1 MPKNYQKIL
10 KKNLNINYIINNQ
23 IILFKFIQIHT
34 NVNWYD
40 VSYKYILSENFIRK
54 FQNKVNWD
62 YISEYQILS
71 ENFIGEFQDKV
82 NWWYI
87 LNFQK
92 LSEKF

>member
-10 KKNLNINYIINNQ
+10 KKNLNINYMINNQ

-54 FQNKVNWD
+54 FQNKV
-62 YISEYQILS
+62 
-71 ENFIGEFQDKV
+71 FR
-82 NWWYI
+82 
-87 LNFQK
+87 
-92 LSEKF
+92 